1 MKKQHLVTFLI
12 LSIFTLFSCG
22 SRKEIAYFQNQE
34 ELSTNFSQFVP
45 KIQPNDQLV
54 IVISGADPAA
64 VAPFNQM
71 TTINT
76 TANQQTISPYH
87 PTYTVNDSGEVNMPI
102 IGDIKLAGLTRSEAV
117 TLLKNKLSKYI
128 VNPGV
133 NVNFANF
140 RVTVLGEVARPGS
153 FIVPSERLTLLDALG
168 LAGDLTIKGKRENII
183 IIRESNNQKEQFVVD
198 LTSQAV
204 LNSPAYYLAQND
216 VIYVEPN
223 SAQVAA
229 SKFTPNYSLWISLAG
244 VVISVLSVLTR

>member
-1 MKKQHLVTFLI
+1 MKNTHLLTFLI

-34 ELSTNFSQFVP
+34 ELNTNFSQFVP

-71 TTINT
+71 ATINT
-76 TANQQTISPYH
+76 TANQQTLSPFH
-87 PTYTVNDSGEVNMPI
+87 PTYTVNDNGEVNMPI
-102 IGDIKLAGLTRSEAV
+102 IGDVKLAGLTRSEAV
-117 TLLKNKLSKYI
+117 ILLKGKLSKYI

-168 LAGDLTIKGKRENII
+168 LAGDLTIKGKRDNII
-183 IIRESNNQKEQFVVD
+183 VIRESNNQKEQFVVD

-216 VIYVEPN
+216 VIYVEPLPT
-223 SAQVAA
+223 
-229 SKFTPNYSLWISLAG
+229 K
-244 VVISVLSVLTR
+244 TRPTA

>member
-1 MKKQHLVTFLI
+1 M
-12 LSIFTLFSCG
+12 SIFTLFSCG

-34 ELSTNFSQFVP
+34 ELNTNFSQFVP

-71 TTINT
+71 ATINT
-76 TANQQTISPYH
+76 TANQQTLSPFH
-87 PTYTVNDSGEVNMPI
+87 PTYTVNDNGEVNMPI
-102 IGDIKLAGLTRSEAV
+102 IGDVKLAGLTRSEAV
-117 TLLKNKLSKYI
+117 ILLKGKLSKYI

-168 LAGDLTIKGKRENII
+168 LAGDLTIKGKRDNII

>member
-1 MKKQHLVTFLI
+1 MKKKHLLTLLI

-34 ELSTNFSQFVP
+34 ELNTNFSQFVP

-71 TTINT
+71 ATINT
-76 TANQQTISPYH
+76 TANQQNLSPFH
-87 PTYTVNDSGEVNMPI
+87 PTYTVNDNGEVNMPI
-102 IGDIKLAGLTRSEAV
+102 IGDVKLAGLTRSEAV
-117 TLLKNKLSKYI
+117 ILLKGKLSKYI

-183 IIRESNNQKEQFVVD
+183 VIRESNNQKEQFVVD

>member
-1 MKKQHLVTFLI
+1 MKNTHLLTFLI

-34 ELSTNFSQFVP
+34 ELNTNFSQFVP

-71 TTINT
+71 ATINT
-76 TANQQTISPYH
+76 TANQQTLSPFH
-87 PTYTVNDSGEVNMPI
+87 PTYTVNDNGEVNMPI
-102 IGDIKLAGLTRSEAV
+102 IGDVKLAGLTRSEAV
-117 TLLKNKLSKYI
+117 ILLKGKLSKYI

-168 LAGDLTIKGKRENII
+168 LAGDLTIKGKRDNII

>member
-1 MKKQHLVTFLI
+1 MKKQHLLTFLI

-102 IGDIKLAGLTRSEAV
+102 IGDVKLAGLTRSEAV